1 VRLPLCRLVRA
12 LALDLHV
19 DPTLPGRHGWIL
31 VPV

>member
-1 VRLPLCRLVRA
+1 MRLLRRRLVRA
-12 LALDLHV
+12 LALDLDV